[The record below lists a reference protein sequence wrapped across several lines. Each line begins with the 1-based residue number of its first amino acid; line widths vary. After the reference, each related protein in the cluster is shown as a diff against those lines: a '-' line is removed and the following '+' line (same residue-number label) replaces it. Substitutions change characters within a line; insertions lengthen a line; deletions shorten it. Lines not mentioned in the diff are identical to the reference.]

1 MTNAETLSSKYNLVT
16 LWCRIQETLY
26 HFEIF
31 PGLRI
36 GPGASETLSTLA
48 FASLLS
54 AASVASLFQPPARCT
69 TNVKLIMWNKC
80 KTNITPMSREEHTTR
95 ARFGMRHCYRL
106 QGSLK
111 PDMTDARTL
120 HLHLL
125 KITSQI
131 FIIVVANRRYNMQV
145 HSAEETLSGLEIL
158 WPLQVMFACTWWCFT
173 VSTQFLWIIGTCRCG
188 NCALSAK
195 QYK

>member
-1 MTNAETLSSKYNLVT
+1 MPKNSTSKYNLVT
-16 LWCRIQETLY
+16 LCPIQEAWY

-31 PGLRI
+31 PGLRM

-69 TNVKLIMWNKC
+69 TNVKPIMWNKC
-80 KTNITPMSREEHTTR
+80 KTNITPMFREEHTTR
-95 ARFGMRHCYRL
+95 ARFGMCYRL

-120 HLHLL
+120 RKNGPSFNLHLL
-125 KITSQI
+125 KITSEI
-131 FIIVVANRRYNMQV
+131 FTIVVANRRYNMQV
-145 HSAEETLSGLEIL
+145 SSAEETLSVIEIL
-158 WPLQVMFACTWWCFT
+158 WPLQVMFACTWWC
-173 VSTQFLWIIGTCRCG
+173 
-188 NCALSAK
+188 
-195 QYK
+195 